1 MGPFPASCT
10 HPRPGRQVS
19 RCWALS
25 GVTPGSLPEPGFM
38 APRALSPA
46 VWSHRTGPPRR
57 RSAPPGVLPLPL
69 PTLPHAATKAALGH
83 VPPGPHTSLPFFTPS
98 APHTPQCHLHLHYI
112 TIWSSSDPP
121 PPILNMGRFWFRRG
135 KRELT
140 KDA

>member
-1 MGPFPASCT
+1 MLALPDPDPLLDPGVPRPLLSWSLGVGPFPASCT

-38 APRALSPA
+38 APRGLSPA

-83 VPPGPHTSLPFFTPS
+83 VPPGPHTSLPFLYSLCTSHTTVPPS
-98 APHTPQCHLHLHYI
+98 
-112 TIWSSSDPP
+112 PP
-121 PPILNMGRFWFRRG
+121 LYHHMVQF
-135 KRELT
+135 
-140 KDA
+140 

>member
-1 MGPFPASCT
+1 MLHQECFP
-10 HPRPGRQVS
+10 
-19 RCWALS
+19 
-25 GVTPGSLPEPGFM
+25 SLFPPY
-38 APRALSPA
+38 P
-46 VWSHRTGPPRR
+46 TQPPRLHL
-57 RSAPPGVLPLPL
+57 ATCPLG
-69 PTLPHAATKAALGH
+69 PTLHYL
-83 VPPGPHTSLPFFTPS
+83 FFTPS